1 MPRNN
6 VFFQLYNTV
15 STNNMNNDTGNSFI
29 HLRFG
34 ETDSVLSGLRTGG
47 ASDCGT
53 PIRHGLG
60 VGGGMDRTGSFE
72 EL

>member
-1 MPRNN
+1 
-6 VFFQLYNTV
+6 
-15 STNNMNNDTGNSFI
+15 MNNDTGNSFI

-34 ETDSVLSGLRTGG
+34 ETDSVLSRLRTGG